1 MKHTWLE
8 IDLSALSY
16 NLHQIRK
23 RLNNKVK
30 ILAVVKDNAY
40 GHGLIP
46 VSQKL
51 VREKVDYLGI
61 SNVDEGRELRKIG
74 IRTPILN
81 IGVISCKEEA
91 EKVIKYNLSQTI
103 CSKKMA
109 YLLDKQAKRRN
120 KRVKVHLKIDTGMG
134 RLGVFA
140 EEGIKLA
147 KYISARKNLHL
158 EGIFTH
164 FPDVKD
170 RKFTLSQ
177 IRNFK
182 AFLQGLI
189 KEGIDF
195 IYQHSANSAAF
206 LNLPQTWLNLI
217 RPGLILYGIYPDP
230 YLNRKMKLK
239 PVLSWKTRVVYIKDI
254 PKGWSVGYART
265 WTAKKKE
272 RIAVLPIGYADGY
285 SYELSNKAKV
295 LIRGNSFPLVGSVCM
310 DQTMVRINRDIKIG
324 DEVVLIGRQGD
335 KQIKAEELAKLGK
348 TISYELV
355 CRLSHLPHK
364 FVDPVKSPPRRGVR
378 RRRTI

>member
-8 IDLSALSY
+8 INLSALKY
-16 NLHQIRK
+16 NLQQIRK
-23 RLNNKVK
+23 RLNNKAK

-61 SNVDEGRELRKIG
+61 SNVAEGRELRGAG
-74 IRTPILN
+74 IRTSILN
-81 IGVISCKEEA
+81 LGVISSKEET
-91 EKVIKYNLSQTI
+91 EEVVRHNIVQTV
-103 CSKKMA
+103 CSRKIA
-109 YLLDKQAKRRN
+109 DLLNKEAGRRN

-164 FPDVKD
+164 FPDAKD
-170 RKFTLSQ
+170 KKFTLSQ

-182 AFLQGLI
+182 VFLQGLI

-206 LNLPQTWLNLI
+206 LNLPETWLNLI
-217 RPGLILYGIYPDP
+217 RPGLILYGIYPDI
-230 YLNRKMKLK
+230 YLNKKLKIK

-254 PKGWSVGYART
+254 PKGWSVGYGRT

-272 RIAVLPIGYADGY
+272 RIAVLSIGYGGGY
-285 SYELSNKAKV
+285 FYSLSNKARV
-295 LIRGNSFPLVGSVCM
+295 LIRGKFFPLVGSVCM

-335 KQIKAEELAKLGK
+335 KQIKTEELAKLSK
-348 TISYELV
+348 TIPYEIV

-364 FVDPVKSPPRRGVR
+364 FVNETQICEAQSASQ
-378 RRRTI
+378 IC